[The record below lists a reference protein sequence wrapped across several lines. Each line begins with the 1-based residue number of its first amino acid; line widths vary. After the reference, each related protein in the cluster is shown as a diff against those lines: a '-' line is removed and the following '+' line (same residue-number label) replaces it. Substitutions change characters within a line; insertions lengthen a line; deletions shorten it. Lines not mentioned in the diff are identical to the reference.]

1 MNRVILAAKTG
12 FAVLSVLGT
21 AALVASPAHAGP
33 ASSASGAAVVTTP
46 SGRTISVS
54 GEVVSPFSNFN
65 NVVVTPTF
73 TTDATDTSVVT
84 SITSLNVAP
93 TSPTA
98 VAPGSEAAAILET
111 VYDTDTGSALP
122 AGTTDEERLG
132 ILRTLVSGGAL
143 D

>member
-1 MNRVILAAKTG
+1 MNRVSFAIKAG
-12 FAVLSVLGT
+12 FAALSMVG
-21 AALVASPAHAGP
+21 AASFLATPAQAGP
-33 ASSASGAAVVTTP
+33 ASSASGAAVVTTT

-73 TTDATDTSVVT
+73 EKDAADANVVT

-98 VAPGSEAAAILET
+98 VAAGSETAAILHA
-111 VYDTDTGSALP
+111 VYDSTTGSPLP
-122 AGTTDEERLG
+122 SATTNDDRLA
-132 ILRTLVSGGAL
+132 ILRAITAGGGL